1 MENKSFKQPTSREA
15 INRKKMYKDGKVWA
29 VTGMT
34 FITSAILLAGGVQ
47 NVSADDSVAPANSDT
62 TLATDDGSSVAKS
75 VVLPT
80 NTTTSTTNS
89 DQSGEADQQTLT
101 TQSGQ
106 SDAQTTAVDDDST
119 ESSTTISVVDDT
131 TGKSLTSFVITGT
144 ADSRIYGSDGWSEFN
159 QFLDQN
165 VSGTEAQYM
174 YASTGLPDALAERIG
189 EHPVVEVHL
198 VHKLA
203 PTTDTKTVTGTI
215 AYTGAGDKTPAT
227 VNQSVTVN
235 HTYMK
240 DEVTGEAVST
250 DDDSKYYLDAP
261 FVDNRYTVDTTKEAD
276 GTVDAT
282 TGDVTFNTVNN
293 KSINGFTLDKPSVTL
308 KTNFANPM
316 VADTVTYSEIL
327 KKIHTELIDD
337 TTGKILASLDYS
349 YSPTGSPNTEEW
361 WSWMRNVVYPIL
373 GIDPDSSNPTHD
385 DVKKY
390 AIVSSFVT
398 AGGTKSE
405 MHVVHKLAPTTD
417 TKTVTGTISYTG
429 AGDKTPATVN
439 QSVTVNHTYMKDEV
453 TGEAVSTEDD
463 SKYYLDA
470 PFVDNRYTV
479 DTTKQADGT
488 VDNTTGD
495 VTFNTVNNK
504 SIDGFTLDKPSV
516 TLKTNFANPMVADTV
531 TYSEI
536 LQKAHVDLVD
546 DTTGKILA
554 SLDFNGSPMSVGPA
568 NTEEYGTWLRNVV
581 YPIWGID
588 SNNSNPTPD
597 DIKNYAFVSENITSA
612 SWDDDSSVDQKFE
625 IHVKHTYSTVKDQ
638 KTVNETIH
646 YVYGDGSKAADDV
659 VNSATFTRENV
670 KDNVTGDVTYGDWSE
685 NQMLDA
691 VITPQIT
698 GYTADRMLVPAKV
711 VSGDASDTDVTI
723 TYSKNGADHN
733 NQGDTT
739 PAPTDTTPKSDA
751 TDQTADTTTTEPGNV
766 VQNEQPSV
774 DVAETVATGVAVDPK
789 KATAASTVVP
799 DTEVTQAGA
808 VELPH
813 TAALSHNRW
822 AIVGWSLLTMLAI
835 MLGLKK
841 KSKED

>member
-1 MENKSFKQPTSREA
+1 MENKSFKHPTSREV
-15 INRKKMYKDGKVWA
+15 ITRKKMYKDGKVWA

-47 NVSADDSVAPANSDT
+47 NVSADDSVAPANADT
-62 TLATDDGSSVAKS
+62 TLATDDGSSAAKS
-75 VVLPT
+75 VVLRT
-80 NTTTSTTNS
+80 NTTTASTNS
-89 DQSGEADQQTLT
+89 AQSGDADKQTIA

-106 SDAQTTAVDDDST
+106 SDAQATAVDDDSA

-144 ADSRIYGSDGWSEFN
+144 ADSRIIGSDGWSEFN
-159 QFLDQN
+159 QFLDKN

-174 YASTGLPDALAERIG
+174 YASNGLPDALAERIG

-198 VHKLA
+198 VHKL
-203 PTTDTKTVTGTI
+203 V
-215 AYTGAGDKTPAT
+215 
-227 VNQSVTVN
+227 
-235 HTYMK
+235 
-240 DEVTGEAVST
+240 
-250 DDDSKYYLDAP
+250 
-261 FVDNRYTVDTTKEAD
+261 
-276 GTVDAT
+276 
-282 TGDVTFNTVNN
+282 
-293 KSINGFTLDKPSVTL
+293 
-308 KTNFANPM
+308 
-316 VADTVTYSEIL
+316 
-327 KKIHTELIDD
+327 
-337 TTGKILASLDYS
+337 
-349 YSPTGSPNTEEW
+349 
-361 WSWMRNVVYPIL
+361 
-373 GIDPDSSNPTHD
+373 
-385 DVKKY
+385 
-390 AIVSSFVT
+390 
-398 AGGTKSE
+398 
-405 MHVVHKLAPTTD
+405 PTTD

-479 DTTKQADGT
+479 DTTKETDGT
-488 VDNTTGD
+488 VDATTGD

-516 TLKTNFANPMVADTV
+516 TLKTNIANPTVADTV

-546 DTTGKILA
+546 DTTGKVITSVDYQGASNSGYLA
-554 SLDFNGSPMSVGPA
+554 NGDVYMD
-568 NTEEYGTWLRNVV
+568 WLNNVV
-581 YPIWGID
+581 YPLLGID
-588 SNNSNPTPD
+588 PNNPQAT
-597 DIKNYAFVSENITSA
+597 DIKNYALVSENVTSGV
-612 SWDDDSSVDQKFE
+612 WDDDSSVDQKFE

-638 KTVNETIH
+638 KNVNETIH
-646 YVYGDGSKAADDV
+646 YVYSDGSKAADDV
-659 VNSATFTRENV
+659 VKSATFTRENV

-691 VITPQIT
+691 VIAPQIA

-711 VSGDASDTDVTI
+711 VSGDASDIVVTI

-739 PAPTDTTPKSDA
+739 PKPEPAPTDTTPKSDTTA
-751 TDQTADTTTTEPGNV
+751 QTADSTTTKPSNV
-766 VQNEQPSV
+766 VQNERPSV
-774 DVAETVATGVAVDPK
+774 VAAETVATGVTVDSK
-789 KATAASTVVP
+789 KATTAATVVP

-813 TAALSHNRW
+813 TAALDHNRW
-822 AIVGWSLLTMLAI
+822 AIVGWMLLTMLAI
-835 MLGLKK
+835 MIGLKK